1 MKRIIVNPGTV
12 FITLFAY
19 FIVGITIPVAG
30 APIQSKVEVNKQEFL
45 QVFEKDL
52 AKTGLSQQEIQQRF
66 QGLTNKDII
75 ALYSGLK
82 ADTAGSGD
90 PALEALGMLLVLLLI
105 SASIGA
111 LAQESKS
118 TSTYR

>member
-1 MKRIIVNPGTV
+1 MKRTIVNPSTV

-19 FIVGITIPVAG
+19 FLVGITFPVVA
-30 APIQSKVEVNKQEFL
+30 APIQSKIEVNKQEFL
-45 QVFEKDL
+45 QVFEKEL

-82 ADTAGSGD
+82 ADVAGSGD
-90 PALEALGMLLVLLLI
+90 PVFEALGVILLLI
-105 SASIGA
+105 LLSASIAA
-111 LAQESKS
+111 LSEDSK
-118 TSTYR
+118 TTKTYR